1 MIRGIQKKEIR
12 ERIHQRIRRKLRGT
26 TERPRLAIFRSVSH
40 IYAQVIDDTQGK
52 TLVSASSVD
61 KDAATKSG
69 KAKGGNVAGA
79 QAIGKLVADRAKEK
93 GIKSVVFDRGG
104 YQYHGRV
111 KALAD
116 AARAAG
122 LEF

>member
-1 MIRGIQKKEIR
+1 MIRNIDKKEIR
-12 ERIHQRIRRKLRGT
+12 TRIHTRIRRKLAGT
-26 TERPRLAIFRSVSH
+26 TERPRLAVFRSVAH
-40 IYAQVIDDTQGK
+40 IYVQLIDDSKGT

-61 KDAATKSG
+61 KGGRTN
-69 KAKGGNVAGA
+69 GGNVAA
-79 QAIGKLVADRAKEK
+79 AKAIGKLVADRAKEK
-93 GIKSVVFDRGG
+93 GITKVVFDRGG
-104 YQYHGRV
+104 YPYHGRV